1 MRYIGGGPYHAEIC
15 PECGSVMWNGRC
27 ENPKC
32 DYHWK
37 PKKDDDD
44 EGTDNKRTAIEL
56 VADNAYFG
64 DSKPNTSGDG
74 TQAKD
79 AYDYSNMDFEPNGEY
94 QGSMPGGVSG
104 DFAPDF

>member
-44 EGTDNKRTAIEL
+44 EGTDN
-56 VADNAYFG
+56 
-64 DSKPNTSGDG
+64 
-74 TQAKD
+74 D
-79 AYDYSNMDFEPNGEY
+79 AE
-94 QGSMPGGVSG
+94 
-104 DFAPDF
+104 